1 MRARLSSFAL
11 ITALLYIAAVVVLL
25 AAISLGMTSS
35 HSVGALGAA
44 VAAVTALAGLVL
56 GFRLARESSLEEN
69 DQENLAAALSEAES
83 APDPAPLRATS
94 SPAPR
99 ADEPA
104 PPSVRVAAALVA
116 SPSRAPSSPSAAAP
130 AAPAR
135 FLPQEQL
142 DAIPIG
148 FAALDRDL
156 FIRAVNP
163 ALEGLLGVSRRALV
177 GRRLRDTA
185 LGAAV
190 YSGPRA
196 GLAGLRLCD
205 VAASVR
211 GGDEP
216 LDLSRLLVPG
226 NGGDGWAARLTARLH
241 AWPRSAGKP
250 ESLFVWVQEEALGA
264 AGAPA
269 RNGERVDEVAP
280 TLGAEDRARIAEA
293 PDPAAGATRI
303 VRLHDALARLQLV
316 SAIARWLHEE
326 MAGAD
331 AEHGDLRR
339 RAELQMI
346 EIQAK
351 RIAAS
356 LQTLA
361 DDASRPQIPLDS
373 ESGPAV

>member
-11 ITALLYIAAVVVLL
+11 VTALLYIAAVVVLL
-25 AAISLGMTSS
+25 AAISLGLTSA

-44 VAAVTALAGLVL
+44 LAAVTALAGLVL
-56 GFRLARESSLEEN
+56 GFRLAREASLEN
-69 DQENLAAALSEAES
+69 DRDGVAAALSAAGPES
-83 APDPAPLRATS
+83 DPLLPPEL
-94 SPAPR
+94 SPRVAR
-99 ADEPA
+99 TDEPRVA
-104 PPSVRVAAALVA
+104 PPAR
-116 SPSRAPSSPSAAAP
+116 AP
-130 AAPAR
+130 AAPSAVAPVASPGLL
-135 FLPQEQL
+135 FQEQL

-163 ALEGLLGVSRRALV
+163 ALVNLLPEGGRVLV
-177 GRRLRDTA
+177 GRRLRETT

-205 VAASVR
+205 VAESIRAS
-211 GGDEP
+211 DEP

-241 AWPRSAGKP
+241 AWPRSPGRP
-250 ESLFVWVQEEALGA
+250 EGLFVWVQEEPVGA
-264 AGAPA
+264 AAQS
-269 RNGERVDEVAP
+269 GERGDEIVG
-280 TLGAEDRARIAEA
+280 TLGEDDRTRIAEA
-293 PDPAAGATRI
+293 PDPAIDATRI

-331 AEHGDLRR
+331 AQRGDLRR

-361 DDASRPQIPLDS
+361 DDANI
-373 ESGPAV
+373 A